1 MVYPKR
7 LIAAT
12 ALGALAGIFCWQ
24 GGVSV
29 GISYTPAMIAGTILN
44 RTFIG
49 FVIGISALRL
59 HYFAH
64 GPLIGVLG
72 SMPMAVFA
80 DETEGAVMLVLYGAL
95 WGLLIEVITSKALKA
110 PRR

>member
-1 MVYPKR
+1 MVYAKR
-7 LIAAT
+7 LVAAT
-12 ALGALAGIFCWQ
+12 ILGVLAGILCWQ

-59 HYFAH
+59 HYLAH
-64 GPLIGVLG
+64 GPLIGVFG
-72 SMPMAVFA
+72 SLPMAVFA
-80 DETEGAVMLVLYGAL
+80 NDTEGAVMLVLYGAL
-95 WGLLIEVITSKALKA
+95 WGFLIEVITTKALKA